1 MKLIETL
8 IDLIVEAAPEQ
19 IYQKYY
25 SDIER
30 PTFLRIIGL
39 DPATKIQNDEE
50 GGIKK
55 IGKYSKLLLKMHK
68 EGNLKPEDYPKAKDY
83 LSLVYKHGVS
93 VDLNKIKS
101 LGDLFG
107 LVEKYYSQ
115 GENTN
120 VFDLI
125 NALDEE
131 DYQLLK
137 SGENWIMYTP
147 KSEKAAAYL
156 GVGTEWCTA
165 WGPYSTN
172 PRYRERKS
180 HFTSHNNQGPLY
192 VIIDRNDPSRKYQ
205 FHFETK
211 QFMDKNDRKIDT
223 GDFFE
228 TNQEV
233 TDYFFPSL
241 YDNTSEVSREET
253 DKMNFLNS
261 GQTAKLVERIVG
273 DSENPI
279 TLALINMEDDEL
291 VEELKKYINDDNVE
305 SIEWDYRGK
314 ELEFNFSRIDDGDL
328 EEVRNTS
335 NQYRYD
341 SDPYADHSEYL
352 RNDINEMGDDDWY
365 EEQIGGLLKKYYD
378 EVVVLP
384 GVNSYEQYRE
394 LMADYWE
401 DLISDYADEYAYLN
415 EGAVT
420 NAAETELNNI
430 EKFITVD
437 DNYIK
442 IPPAQM
448 ALFIEIE
455 KLTELTD
462 LESFF
467 SAYCNHHS
475 LVFEY
480 ENPMWNMNLEYPKLE
495 EMRSHL
501 DGYTKKIEEDL
512 EQTPECISNKEKLIK
527 VRKQFFGGGNY
538 FSKDDLRIE
547 LKGGYDC
554 NENGVKVTVD
564 YMEKNPNNPNV
575 SNWKRWGGFMDIERI
590 VEYITNERLF
600 EGYNK

>member
-8 IDLIVEAAPEQ
+8 IDLIVEAAPEE
-19 IYQKYY
+19 IYKKYY
-25 SDIER
+25 SDVER

-39 DPATKIQNDEE
+39 DPATKIENDKE
-50 GGIKK
+50 GGIKN
-55 IGKYSKLLLKMHK
+55 IGKYSKLLLKMYK
-68 EGNLKPEDYPKAKDY
+68 EDNLKPEDFPKAKDY
-83 LSLVYKHGVS
+83 LSMVYKHNVS
-93 VDLNKIKS
+93 VDINKVKT
-101 LGDLFG
+101 LGDLFT

-115 GENTN
+115 SENRS

-125 NALDEE
+125 NILDES
-131 DYQLLK
+131 DYQLIK
-137 SGENWIMYTP
+137 SGDKWIMYTP

-172 PRYRERKS
+172 PSYRERKS

-192 VIIDRNDPSRKYQ
+192 VIIDRNDPTRKYQ

-211 QFMDKNDRKIDT
+211 QFMDRYDRKIDT

-233 TDYFFPSL
+233 TEYFFPSL
-241 YDNTSEVSREET
+241 YDNTSEVSSEET

-261 GQTAKLVERIVG
+261 NQTAKLVERIVG
-273 DSENPI
+273 DSDNPI

-291 VEELKKYINDDNVE
+291 VEELKKYINDDNLE
-305 SIEWDYRGK
+305 SIVWDWRDK

-328 EEVRNTS
+328 EQVRDTS

-341 SDPYADHSEYL
+341 SDPYADHTEYL
-352 RNDINEMGDDDWY
+352 RNDINDMGDDDWY
-365 EEQIGGLLKKYYD
+365 EEQIGKLLKEYYD
-378 EVVVLP
+378 KVVVLP
-384 GVNSYEQYRE
+384 GVNTYEQYRE
-394 LMADYWE
+394 LMSDYWE
-401 DLISDYADEYAYLN
+401 NLISDYADEYAYLN
-415 EGAVT
+415 DGTVT
-420 NAAETELNNI
+420 DAARKELNAI

-442 IPPAQM
+442 VPPAQM
-448 ALFIEIE
+448 ALFIEKE
-455 KLTELTD
+455 KLTELSD

-480 ENPMWNMNLEYPKLE
+480 ENPMWNMNLEYPKLN

-512 EQTPECISNKEKLIK
+512 EQTPECMSKKEELIK

-538 FSKDDLRIE
+538 FRKDDLRIE

-554 NENGVKVTVD
+554 NENGVNVIID
-564 YMEKNPNNPNV
+564 YMEKNPNNPDV
-575 SNWKRWGGFMDIERI
+575 SNWKRWSGFMDIERI

>member
-1 MKLIETL
+1 MKLIESLYEL
-8 IDLIVEAAPEQ
+8 ILEAAPEQ

-50 GGIKK
+50 GGIKN
-55 IGKYSKLLLKMHK
+55 IGKYSKLLLKMYK

-83 LSLVYKHGVS
+83 LSLVYKHSVP
-93 VDLNKIKS
+93 VDLNKVKT

-115 GENTN
+115 GETN
-120 VFDLI
+120 SVFDLV
-125 NALDEE
+125 NVLDNE

-137 SGENWIMYTP
+137 SGEDWIMYTP

-172 PRYRERKS
+172 PSYRERKS

-192 VIIDRNDPSRKYQ
+192 VIIDRNEPSRKYQ

-223 GDFFE
+223 GEFFQ

-233 TDYFFPSL
+233 TEYFFPSL
-241 YDNTSEVSREET
+241 YDDTSEVSREET

-273 DSENPI
+273 NSENPI

-291 VEELKKYINDDNVE
+291 VAELKKYINDDNVD
-305 SIEWDYRGK
+305 SIEWDYRDK
-314 ELEFNFSRIDDGDL
+314 ELEFNFSRMDDGDL

-335 NQYRYD
+335 SQYRYD

-352 RNDINEMGDDDWY
+352 RNDITEMDDEEWY
-365 EEQIGGLLKKYYD
+365 EDHIGGLLKKYFD

-384 GVNSYEQYRE
+384 GVNTYEQYRD
-394 LMADYWE
+394 LMSDYWE
-401 DLISDYADEYAYLN
+401 DLIGDYGDEYAYLN
-415 EGAVT
+415 EGTVR

-437 DNYIK
+437 ENYIK

-480 ENPMWNMNLEYPKLE
+480 ENPMWNMNLEYPELN
-495 EMRSHL
+495 EMRSHF

-512 EQTPECISNKEKLIK
+512 DQTPECMSKKEQLIRVK
-527 VRKQFFGGGNY
+527 KEFFGGSNY
-538 FSKDDLRIE
+538 FRKDDLRIE
-547 LKGGYDC
+547 LEGGYDC
-554 NENGVKVTVD
+554 NENGVKIVMD
-564 YMEKNPNNPNV
+564 YMEKDPNNPDV
-575 SNWKRWGGFMDIERI
+575 SNWKRWSGFMDVDRM

-600 EGYNK
+600 EGH